1 MADAGLFIEVSRAR
15 LLATADG
22 ALYLPKEE
30 TLVVSDLHFEKG
42 SAFAARGVLLPPY
55 DTRVTLKRL
64 AALVTK
70 LKPLQVISLGDAF
83 HDGEAEAR
91 MEEEDAAADRDGTVA
106 QDASRPR
113 DAALEGLVAFARW
126 TWVLG
131 NHDPAPPKRF
141 GGEVAMTKRIGRL
154 IFRHEPAK
162 KAADGEIAGHL
173 HPCARIRTETRIQ
186 RRRCFAS
193 DGKRLVMPAFGA
205 YAGGLN
211 VLDAAFA
218 DILPAPFVFAL
229 GRARVYPIA
238 PALLVADPPSA
249 AMPVGSL
256 RRSRREHSGALV
268 FALTLRRGREA
279 MANQRLARPLV
290 SPRASAAHQLCAGVR
305 IGGDAEPFE
314 GHFAGIAA
322 TELDAALTDFDGK
335 FQRAAVIHGNAPAM
349 PVEDGEIGASEH
361 VAAPAR

>member
-91 MEEEDAAADRDGTVA
+91 MEEEDA
-106 QDASRPR
+106 
-113 DAALEGLVAFARW
+113 AALEGLVAFARW

-249 AMPVGSL
+249 ARL
-256 RRSRREHSGALV
+256 RTA
-268 FALTLRRGREA
+268 
-279 MANQRLARPLV
+279 
-290 SPRASAAHQLCAGVR
+290 
-305 IGGDAEPFE
+305 
-314 GHFAGIAA
+314 
-322 TELDAALTDFDGK
+322 
-335 FQRAAVIHGNAPAM
+335 
-349 PVEDGEIGASEH
+349 
-361 VAAPAR
+361 